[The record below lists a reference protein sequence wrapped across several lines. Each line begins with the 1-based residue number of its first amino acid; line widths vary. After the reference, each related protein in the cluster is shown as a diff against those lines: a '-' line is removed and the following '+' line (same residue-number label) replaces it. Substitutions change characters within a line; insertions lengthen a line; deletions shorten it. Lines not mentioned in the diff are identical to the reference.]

1 LVWVP
6 MKGMAS
12 CDNLRRGACSLRT
25 AGTLIAPEGA
35 GTRGMETS

>member
-6 MKGMAS
+6 TKGMAS
-12 CDNLRRGACSLRT
+12 CDNLRRGACGLRT